1 MSGEEI
7 ERTLEGKIPDGA
19 SAAEEERLI
28 QAATNREVERLLDY
42 LDPFKKA

>member
-7 ERTLEGKIPDGA
+7 ERTFEVKIPDGA

-28 QAATNREVERLLDY
+28 QAATDREVEKLLGD
-42 LDPFKKA
+42 LDPFK